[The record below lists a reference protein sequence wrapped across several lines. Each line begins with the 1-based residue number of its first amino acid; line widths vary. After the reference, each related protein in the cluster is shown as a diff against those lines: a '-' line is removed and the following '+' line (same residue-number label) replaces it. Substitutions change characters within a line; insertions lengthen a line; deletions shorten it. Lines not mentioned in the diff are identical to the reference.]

1 MCASAC
7 TTFASRGQS
16 LVVLVLVCTPAQLRD
31 DLVLRAAAGSE
42 GLAPA
47 QLDSLGSQ
55 GRDTMSPAGRARAE

>member
-16 LVVLVLVCTPAQLRD
+16 LVLVLVCTPAQLGD
-31 DLVLRAAAGSE
+31 DLVLWAAAGSE